1 MVLFVCFFGLICL
14 LGVYD
19 TFLFPP
25 TAGSVFMCRLCN
37 LFSPSH
43 TQLSAHC
50 SQLHPEQEALDDI
63 IIALEP
69 LAGDPLVTPEG
80 HNHPILYHE

>member
-1 MVLFVCFFGLICL
+1 MICL
-14 LGVYD
+14 LCAYE
-19 TFLFPP
+19 TFLLPP

-63 IIALEP
+63 IIVLQP
-69 LAGDPLVTPEG
+69 LVGDPSGTSEG
-80 HNHPILYHE
+80 HNHLILYYTLKLV